1 MLRTLWQASTSKKM
15 FGTDGIQFNVSH
27 SQKLALYAVTRGRE
41 IGVDLEYVHPIVEI
55 DQVAEQPKPAS

>member
-1 MLRTLWQASTSKKM
+1 M